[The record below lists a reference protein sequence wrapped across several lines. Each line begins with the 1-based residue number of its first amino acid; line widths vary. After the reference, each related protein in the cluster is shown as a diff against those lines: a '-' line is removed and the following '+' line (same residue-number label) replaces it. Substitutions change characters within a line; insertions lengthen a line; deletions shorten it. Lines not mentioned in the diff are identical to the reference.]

1 MRNDPMKEKLSPENI
16 IAATVAGLR
25 HSKIDAYEIARTIVR
40 DLGYFGYYIQRTE
53 EAKQGQ

>member
-1 MRNDPMKEKLSPENI
+1 MKEKLSPENI